1 MKIAFIGQK
10 GIPATYGGVERYV
23 EQLST
28 RLARRGHAVWVY
40 VRPYYTKTNDRIYK
54 GVYLV
59 KVPTIRSK
67 HFDTIVH
74 VFLST
79 IHLLTLDVD
88 LIYVHSVG
96 PALLIPLMRILKPRA
111 KIVSVFQ
118 SRDALHA
125 KWGKFARFVLNIGT
139 WFACKTPHATISS
152 SHEIYEYAK
161 KNFHVETVQIS
172 NGAPVPSSIRSNVME
187 KKYGI
192 FQGSFFLMVTR
203 FVRHKNIHKVISAF
217 KKLDTDKKLV
227 IAGGAVYTDEYYQE
241 LLELAKDDPR
251 IIFTG
256 FTSGQNLW
264 ELYQKAYA
272 FIQASGAEGMPLS
285 VLEAMA
291 YGCGIIASDIPEHFE
306 VLADAALYFD
316 LNDSKDLQVILKL
329 ALKNPQAVFEK
340 GTLAKQR
347 AKAQYSW
354 ERIADQVEELFLA
367 TVRGESPEEIRI
379 KEYVQ
384 R

>member
-1 MKIAFIGQK
+1 MKIAFVGQK

-23 EQLST
+23 EELST

-54 GVYLV
+54 GVYLI

-79 IHLLTLDVD
+79 LHLLTLDVD

-96 PALLIPLMRILKPRA
+96 PSLLIPLMRILKPRA
-111 KIVSVFQ
+111 KVVSVFQ
-118 SRDALHA
+118 SRDSLHA
-125 KWGKFARFVLNIGT
+125 KWGKFARFMLNIGT
-139 WFACKTPHATISS
+139 WFACKTPHATVSS
-152 SHEIYEYAK
+152 SREIYEYAK
-161 KNFHVETVQIS
+161 KNFHVETVQIH
-172 NGAPVPSSIRSNVME
+172 NGAPVPSSIRSNTME

-192 FQGSFFLMVTR
+192 FQDSFFLMVTR
-203 FVRHKNIHKVISAF
+203 FVRHKNIHKVITAF

-241 LLELAKDDPR
+241 LLDLAKDDPR

-316 LNDSKDLQVILKL
+316 LNDPKDLQVILML

-347 AKAQYSW
+347 AKAHFSW
-354 ERIADQVEELFLA
+354 DRITDQVEELFMA
-367 TVRGESPEEIRI
+367 TIRGESPEEIRQ